1 MNCAQCQHENRAG
14 AKFCEQCAAPLAR
27 LCASCGAPLSVT
39 ARFCSACAHPV
50 GQGAQTTSQR
60 FGAPEVYTPKHLAE
74 KILTSKTALEG
85 EHKHVTILF
94 ADVKGSM
101 ELLGDRDPEE
111 ARNILDPVLELMM
124 EAVHHYEGTV
134 NQVMGDGIMALFG
147 APLAHEDHAVRAC
160 YAALRMQR
168 NVRRY
173 SDELRRARGVEV
185 QIRVG
190 LNSGDVVVRSI
201 GSDLRMDYSAVGQT
215 TNLAA
220 RMEQLAAPGSIRLT
234 TGTLRLAEGFIQV
247 MPLGPVP
254 VKGLAEPVEV
264 FELAGAGEARTRLEA
279 AARRGFTRFVG
290 RDAEMD
296 QLRRAAEEV
305 RRGRGQLVA
314 VVGEPGV
321 GKSRLYHE
329 FIHSHH
335 THGWFTL
342 ESGSVSYGKATAY
355 LPLVD
360 LLRSYFQIEGRDDV
374 RAIRAKV
381 TGNLLTLDEGLKDA
395 IPPILWLLDAFPD
408 DSPLFP
414 LDPADRRRRAL
425 AAVKTLLIRE
435 SQVRPLLIVFEDLHW
450 IDSETQAFLDA
461 LVEALPA
468 VSILLAVNYRPE
480 YRHPWG
486 SKTYYRQLRIDALA
500 PESADELLASV
511 LGADVSVS
519 PLKPLLITRTEGN
532 PLFLEESVRTL
543 VEVGALAGS
552 DGAYRLVRPLDAVS
566 VPPTVQAILA
576 ARIDRLGSEDKR
588 LLQAAAVVGKD
599 VPWALLM
606 AVADLDED
614 GVRRGLARL
623 QTTEFLYEVRLF
635 PELEYTFKHAL
646 THEVAYGSLLG
657 DRRRAL
663 HAALVG
669 AIERIHAD
677 RLDEHVEELAHHA
690 RRAGLRDEA
699 IRYLHRAG
707 DRAAARSAHREAIG
721 LFEQALAVLRELPE
735 TPDILAVTVDVRIAH
750 ASALVA
756 IKGVGSSEAEAPVRH
771 AHELASRLGDPARL
785 FEALWALW
793 FMPFGRGQY
802 REALELAERLLGVA
816 EADGDTGR
824 LLEAHHSLWTTLGAM
839 GDAVRALPYCER
851 GIALYDPAR
860 HASQAFTYGGHDAGG
875 CCGNH
880 LARARWSLGYPERA
894 AAAIRDAL
902 ALTEKL
908 AHPLSMVL
916 TLSTGAFIEYQK
928 GDHDAARETAE
939 RMMAVAAAHELT
951 GWIDDG
957 LVILA
962 CVQARQ
968 QGDRRSLDELCE
980 QLPMSRSG
988 TAFRRVIN
996 LILLADLL
1004 CEIGDVNRG
1013 LATLDAIPS
1022 EHRDTILASEIR
1034 RVRGELL
1041 LHRRERDQGERQ
1053 LREAIDV
1060 ARHRSQRIL
1069 ELRATTSLARLW
1081 QQQGQQSEACQ
1092 MLGDIYGWFTE
1103 GFDTA
1108 DLREAKTLL
1117 DDLSDASDR
1126 GLAPTRC

>member
-1 MNCAQCQHENRAG
+1 MKCPRCQYENPAG
-14 AKFCEQCAAPLAR
+14 SNFCLGCGTR
-27 LCASCGAPLSVT
+27 LGATCGACGNDLPAGS
-39 ARFCSACAHPV
+39 RFCNKCGTPV
-50 GQGAQTTSQR
+50 SDEGETRLTSPQS
-60 FGAPEVYTPKHLAE
+60 YTPKHLAE
-74 KILTSKTALEG
+74 QILTSRTALEG
-85 EHKHVTILF
+85 ERKQVTVLF
-94 ADVKGSM
+94 TDVKGSM

-111 ARNILDPVLELMM
+111 ARKILDPVLERMM
-124 EAVHHYEGTV
+124 NAVHHYEGTV

-160 YAALRMQR
+160 YAALRMQDA
-168 NVRRY
+168 VRRY
-173 SDELRRARGVEV
+173 SDELRRAQGVEV

-234 TGTLRLAEGFIQV
+234 AGTLHLAEGFIHV
-247 MPLGPVP
+247 TPLGPVP

-264 FELAGAGEARTRLEA
+264 FELTGAGAARTRLEA

-296 QLRRAAEEV
+296 QLRRAAEEI

-314 VVGEPGV
+314 VVGDPGV

-335 THGWFTL
+335 THAWLTL
-342 ESGSVSYGKATAY
+342 ESGSVSYGKAAAY
-355 LPLVD
+355 LPLAD
-360 LLRSYFQIEGRDDV
+360 LLRTYFRIESRDDV
-374 RAIRAKV
+374 RTIRAKV
-381 TGNLLTLDEGLKDA
+381 TGNLLTLDESLKEA
-395 IPPILWLLDAFPD
+395 IPPVLWLLDALPE
-408 DSPLFP
+408 DSPLLT
-414 LDPADRRRRAL
+414 LDPADRRRRTL
-425 AAVKTLLIRE
+425 AAVKTVLLRE
-435 SQVRPLLIVFEDLHW
+435 SQVQPLLIVFEDLHW

-461 LVEALPA
+461 LVEGLPA

-480 YRHPWG
+480 YRHAWG
-486 SKTYYRQLRIDALA
+486 SKTYYRQLRIDALP
-500 PESADELLASV
+500 PESSDELLASL
-511 LGADVSVS
+511 LGADASVA
-519 PLKPLLITRTEGN
+519 PLKALLIARTEGN

-543 VEVGALAGS
+543 VEVGALAGGG
-552 DGAYRLVRPLDAVS
+552 GAYRLVRPLETIS
-566 VPPTVQAILA
+566 MPPTVQAILA
-576 ARIDRLGSEDKR
+576 ARIDRLGGEDKR
-588 LLQAAAVVGKD
+588 ILQAAAVVGKD
-599 VPWALLM
+599 VPFALLM

-623 QTTEFLYEVRLF
+623 QATEFLYEVRLF

-669 AIERIHAD
+669 AIERLYAD

-690 RRAGLRDEA
+690 RRAGLRDQA

-707 DRAAARSAHREAIG
+707 DRAAVRSAHREAIAF
-721 LFEQALAVLRELPE
+721 FEQALAVLGELPE
-735 TPDILAVTVDVRIAH
+735 TQDMLAATVDVRIAH

-756 IKGVGSSEAEAPVRH
+756 LKGVGSPEVETPAQH

-785 FEALWALW
+785 FAALWGLW
-793 FMPFGRGQY
+793 FVTYGGGRY

-816 EADGDTGR
+816 EADGDSGR
-824 LLEAHHSLWTTLGAM
+824 LLEAHHSLWATLGAM
-839 GDAVRALPYCER
+839 GEALRALPHCER
-851 GIALYDPAR
+851 GIALYDPIR
-860 HASQAFTYGGHDAGG
+860 HASQAFAYGGHDPGA

-902 ALTEKL
+902 DLTEKL
-908 AHPLSMVL
+908 AHPLTMGL
-916 TLSTGAFIEYQK
+916 TLSTSAFIQYQM
-928 GDHDAARETAE
+928 GDYDAARETAE
-939 RMMAVAAAHELT
+939 RTIALAKAHELT
-951 GWIDDG
+951 AWTDDG

-962 CVQARQ
+962 CVEARQ
-968 QGDRRSLDELCE
+968 HGDYRSLDELCE
-980 QLPMSRSG
+980 QLPTRRSG
-988 TAFRRVIN
+988 TAFRRVIG
-996 LILLADLL
+996 LTLLA
-1004 CEIGDVNRG
+1004 EILSKAGAVDRG
-1013 LATLDAIPS
+1013 LTTLDAISP
-1022 EHRDTILASEIR
+1022 EHRDTILAPEIR
-1034 RVRGELL
+1034 RVRGDLL
-1041 LHRRERDQGERQ
+1041 LRLNERDEGERQ
-1053 LREAIDV
+1053 LREAIDL

-1081 QQQGQQSEACQ
+1081 QQEGRRGEACQ
-1092 MLGDIYGWFTE
+1092 VLGEIYGWFTE
-1103 GFDTA
+1103 GFETA

-1117 DDLSDASDR
+1117 DELSASID
-1126 GLAPTRC
+1126 